1 MVEHTTVKDIAQL
14 REIWR
19 LCFPNEDI
27 RYTDYFFK
35 KIFKPEYGLAYKEN
49 QTAVSCL
56 CKIPHDIMLN
66 GIILRASMIVGVAT
80 LPKYRNRG
88 YMHKM
93 MDICLDGASH
103 SELVTLIQAYNPS
116 LYEQFGFQI
125 VYYHQFYELT
135 RDNIERITNEGC
147 AFNPSVNDMF
157 KVYSLFVKRFNG
169 FYIRDYDY
177 FNNYI
182 EEIKSQGGKIVA
194 YYDEYGLIQ
203 GYATLLLDK
212 QTIKIEE
219 CIYLNSVALYKLLN
233 VALQQ
238 RHTAYL
244 HVSANEDLSIL
255 LKGAKASRYG
265 FTMARINDY
274 ELFNRLYGSKVNNVI
289 DAFKLGN
296 KPLYMNEFA

>member
-1 MVEHTTVKDIAQL
+1 M
-14 REIWR
+14 
-19 LCFPNEDI
+19 C
-27 RYTDYFFK
+27 
-35 KIFKPEYGLAYKEN
+35 
-49 QTAVSCL
+49 
-56 CKIPHDIMLN
+56 
-66 GIILRASMIVGVAT
+66 
-80 LPKYRNRG
+80 
-88 YMHKM
+88 
-93 MDICLDGASH
+93 
-103 SELVTLIQAYNPS
+103 
-116 LYEQFGFQI
+116 
-125 VYYHQFYELT
+125 
-135 RDNIERITNEGC
+135 
-147 AFNPSVNDMF
+147 
-157 KVYSLFVKRFNG
+157 
-169 FYIRDYDY
+169 IRDR
-177 FNNYI
+177 
-182 EEIKSQGGKIVA
+182 
-194 YYDEYGLIQ
+194 IQ